1 MKERF
6 INELKK
12 MKAMP
17 FNQLMSYIWDYYKWS
32 IIVTLC
38 VLIFFIALL
47 RGILSNNPGALKIMA
62 CNMLPS
68 MTTSEEEAQVEETIN
83 QDYLNYTGKTAGSKP
98 YIEMD
103 HSADLLIEDSYT
115 ASVMTQKVTASI
127 GAQLV
132 DILAGPEESILHYAQ
147 LNIYE
152 DVRDYLPE
160 ETVSAL
166 EDQGLIC
173 KATISPD
180 TESGEDFEPY
190 EVWYGIKAD
199 GMTTLT
205 EAGYDTEGI
214 VIGIVSGTEKHDMA
228 VEVMNMLIDDLL

>member
-17 FNQLMSYIWDYYKWS
+17 FKQLISYIWDYYKID
-32 IIVTLC
+32 IIVTVC
-38 VLIFFIALL
+38 VVIFFIALL
-47 RGILSNNPGALKIMA
+47 RGILSNNPDALKIMA

-68 MTTSEEEAQVEETIN
+68 MTTSEEEAHVEDTIN

-98 YIEMD
+98 YIELD

-115 ASVMTQKVTASI
+115 ASVMVQKVTASI

-132 DILAGPEESILHYAQ
+132 DIFAGPQEGILHYAQ
-147 LNIYE
+147 LNVYE
-152 DVRDYLPE
+152 DIRDYLPE
-160 ETVSAL
+160 DTVSAL
-166 EDQGLIC
+166 EEKDLIC
-173 KATISPD
+173 TATISPD
-180 TESGEDFEPY
+180 TEAGEDFEPY
-190 EVWYGIKAD
+190 DVWYGIKAD

-214 VIGIVSGTEKHDMA
+214 VIGIIAGTEKHDVA

>member
-17 FNQLMSYIWDYYKWS
+17 FQQLISYIWDYYKIG
-32 IIVTLC
+32 IIVTVC
-38 VLIFFIALL
+38 VVIFFIALL
-47 RGILSNNPGALKIMA
+47 RGILSNNPDALKIMA

-68 MTTSEEEAQVEETIN
+68 MTTSEEEAHVEDTIN

-98 YIEMD
+98 YIELD
-103 HSADLLIEDSYT
+103 
-115 ASVMTQKVTASI
+115 V
-127 GAQLV
+127 
-132 DILAGPEESILHYAQ
+132 
-147 LNIYE
+147 YE
-152 DVRDYLPE
+152 DIRDYLPE
-160 ETVSAL
+160 DTVSAL
-166 EDQGLIC
+166 EEKDLIC
-173 KATISPD
+173 TATISPD
-180 TESGEDFEPY
+180 TEAGEDFEPY
-190 EVWYGIKAD
+190 DVWYGIKAD

-214 VIGIVSGTEKHDMA
+214 VIGIIAGTEKHDVA